1 MKPEIHSA
9 SEAWQTDPSIG
20 ADATRHRGS
29 PSGSAGA
36 DRRVPRPLATKSL
49 RICVTRRLHAPAKV
63 VFHAWLDPGIAGR
76 WLFATASRP
85 MARADIDARV
95 AGAFR
100 FVERRDGALIEHR
113 GEYTEIVQHRRIA
126 FTLLSEDI
134 PDVVTRATVDIAPT
148 QHDRCSVTLIH
159 RDVPSGVVTRTRQR
173 WIGILYGLDA
183 TLDAQGFS

>member
-20 ADATRHRGS
+20 AGATRHRES

-36 DRRVPRPLATKSL
+36 DRRVPRPLATESL
-49 RICVTRRLHAPAKV
+49 RIRVTRRLHAPAKV

-85 MARADIDARV
+85 MARVDIDARV

-113 GEYTEIVQHRRIA
+113 GEYTELVPHRRIA

-134 PDVVTRATVDIAPT
+134 PDVVTRATVDIRRHNA
-148 QHDRCSVTLIH
+148 I
-159 RDVPSGVVTRTRQR
+159 VVR
-173 WIGILYGLDA
+173 
-183 TLDAQGFS
+183 